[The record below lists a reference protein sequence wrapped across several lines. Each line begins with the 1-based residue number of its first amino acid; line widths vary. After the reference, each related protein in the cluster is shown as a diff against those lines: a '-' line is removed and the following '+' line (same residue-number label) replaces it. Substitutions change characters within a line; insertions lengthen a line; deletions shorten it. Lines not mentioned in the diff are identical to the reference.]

1 MASSSAT
8 TEARTL
14 LSLEGISKSFGGP
27 NVLTDVSLSVA
38 EGQVL
43 GLAGETGAGKSTLLR
58 VAAGLEQPD
67 TGIVRIGGDSCHL
80 SGYTGA
86 IERGVFMVF
95 QEQALVPN
103 LPVDE
108 NLFLGMANRF
118 SKGGV
123 LRRSLMRRRAQ
134 DFLEEFGLSSIVQPD
149 RLLGSYEFNKRQ
161 LVEIVRAFALAEL
174 LGVKHPV
181 LLLDEATAALTEDE
195 RQLLFSFIERVR
207 GQAAFVF
214 VSHLLGELI
223 AIADD
228 LLILKDGEVVG
239 RRTARGTT
247 ETQLHQLITGRTR
260 PEAFYLE
267 ERQGAPVGDVVLSAE
282 GLSFDRAFSKVDL
295 TVRRGEIVG
304 VAGVVGSGKE
314 ALGRVLAGLER
325 PSSGKLNIVES
336 VGYVPKDRKEE
347 GIIGPQSVLWNASL
361 AGIAR
366 GQFQRFGVLRLGEER
381 ERVRQLIT
389 DLDVRPPEPGKEIG
403 KLSGGNQQKV
413 VLGRWTLASPA
424 ALVLDNPTRGVDVG
438 SRHSIYRVIRDLCDE
453 GMGIVIISDDLLE
466 VIGLSDR
473 ILAMRDGRIVT
484 EVGTPNDAKPTEHD
498 LVAHLT

>member
-1 MASSSAT
+1 MAGSST

-43 GLAGETGAGKSTLLR
+43 GLAGENGAGKSTLLR

-67 TGIVRIGGDSCHL
+67 AGVVRIGGDPCHL
-80 SGYTGA
+80 RGYTGA

-108 NLFLGMANRF
+108 NLFLGMAHRF
-118 SKGGV
+118 STGGI

-134 DFLEEFGLSSIVQPD
+134 DFLEEFGLSSIVQAD
-149 RLLGSYEFNKRQ
+149 RILGSYEFNKRQ

-181 LLLDEATAALTEDE
+181 LLLDEATAALTENE

-239 RRTARGTT
+239 HRIARDTT
-247 ETQLHQLITGRTR
+247 ETELHQLITGRTR

-267 ERQGAPVGDVVLSAE
+267 ERQGAAAGDVVLSGDA
-282 GLSFDRAFSKVDL
+282 LSLDRAFSHVDL

-304 VAGVVGSGKE
+304 IAGVVGSGKE
-314 ALGRVLAGLER
+314 ALGRVLAGLGK
-325 PSSGKLNIVES
+325 PSSGKLNIAKS
-336 VGYVPKDRKEE
+336 VGYVPKERKEE
-347 GIIGPQSVLWNASL
+347 GVIGPQSVLWNASL

-381 ERVRQLIT
+381 RRVRQLIT
-389 DLDVRPPEPGKEIG
+389 DLDVRPPEPNKQIG
-403 KLSGGNQQKV
+403 QLSGGNQQKV

-484 EVGTPNDAKPTEHD
+484 EVATPNDAKPTEHD

>member
-43 GLAGETGAGKSTLLR
+43 GLAGENGAGKSTLLR

-267 ERQGAPVGDVVLSAE
+267 ERQGAAAGDVVLSGDA
-282 GLSFDRAFSKVDL
+282 LSLDRAFSKVDL

-336 VGYVPKDRKEE
+336 VGYVPKERKEE

-381 ERVRQLIT
+381 RRVRQLIT
-389 DLDVRPPEPGKEIG
+389 DLDVRPPEPNKQIG
-403 KLSGGNQQKV
+403 QLSGGNQQKV

>member
-1 MASSSAT
+1 M
-8 TEARTL
+8 
-14 LSLEGISKSFGGP
+14 EGISKSFGGP

-43 GLAGETGAGKSTLLR
+43 GLAGENGAGKSTLLR
-58 VAAGLEQPD
+58 IAAGLEQPD
-67 TGIVRIGGDSCHL
+67 TGIVRIGGDPCHL

-336 VGYVPKDRKEE
+336 VGYVPKERKEE

-366 GQFQRFGVLRLGEER
+366 GRFQKFGVLRLGEER

-389 DLDVRPPEPGKEIG
+389 DLDVRPPQLGKEIG

>member
-1 MASSSAT
+1 M
-8 TEARTL
+8 
-14 LSLEGISKSFGGP
+14 EGISKSFGGP

-43 GLAGETGAGKSTLLR
+43 GLAGENGAGKSTLLR

-134 DFLEEFGLSSIVQPD
+134 GFLEEFGLSSVVQAD
-149 RLLGSYEFNKRQ
+149 RMLGSYEFNKRQ

-174 LGVKHPV
+174 LGVTHPV

-239 RRTARGTT
+239 HRIARDTT
-247 ETQLHQLITGRTR
+247 ETELHQLITGRTR

-267 ERQGAPVGDVVLSAE
+267 ERQGAAAGDVVLSGDA
-282 GLSFDRAFSKVDL
+282 LSLDRAFSNVDL

-314 ALGRVLAGLER
+314 ALGRVLAGLDK
-325 PSSGKLNIVES
+325 PSSGKLNIAKS
-336 VGYVPKDRKEE
+336 VGYVPKERKEE

-381 ERVRQLIT
+381 RRVRQLIT
-389 DLDVRPPEPGKEIG
+389 DLDVRPPEPNKQIG
-403 KLSGGNQQKV
+403 QLSGGNQQKV

>member
-1 MASSSAT
+1 MAGSSA

-43 GLAGETGAGKSTLLR
+43 GLAGENGAGKSTLLR

-67 TGIVRIGGDSCHL
+67 AGVVRIGGDPCHL
-80 SGYTGA
+80 RGYTDA

-108 NLFLGMANRF
+108 NLFLGMADRF
-118 SKGGV
+118 STGGV

-134 DFLEEFGLSSIVQPD
+134 EFLDEFGLSSIVQAD
-149 RLLGSYEFNKRQ
+149 RMLGSYEFNKRQ

-174 LGVKHPV
+174 LGVEHPV

-223 AIADD
+223 GIADD
-228 LLILKDGEVVG
+228 LLVLKDGEVVG
-239 RRTARGTT
+239 HRIARGTT
-247 ETQLHQLITGRTR
+247 ETELHQLITGRTR

-267 ERQGAPVGDVVLSAE
+267 ERQGAPAGDVVLS
-282 GLSFDRAFSKVDL
+282 GHVLSLHRAFSDVDL

-314 ALGRVLAGLER
+314 ALGRVLAGLDR
-325 PSSGKLNIVES
+325 PSSGTLNIAKS
-336 VGYVPKDRKEE
+336 VGYVPKERKEE

-366 GQFQRFGVLRLGEER
+366 GQFQRFGALRLREER
-381 ERVRQLIT
+381 RRVRQLIT
-389 DLDVRPPEPGKEIG
+389 DLDVRPPEPNKEIG

-413 VLGRWTLASPA
+413 VLGRWMLASPA
-424 ALVLDNPTRGVDVG
+424 VLVLDNPTRGVDVG

-466 VIGLSDR
+466 VIRLSDR
-473 ILAMRDGRIVT
+473 ILAMRDGRIVI
-484 EVGTPNDAKPTEHD
+484 EVETPNGAKPTEHD

>member
-1 MASSSAT
+1 MAGSSAT

-43 GLAGETGAGKSTLLR
+43 GLAGENGAGKSTLLR
-58 VAAGLEQPD
+58 IAAGLEQPD
-67 TGIVRIGGDSCHL
+67 TGVVRIGGDPCHL
-80 SGYTGA
+80 RGYTGA

-108 NLFLGMANRF
+108 NLFLGMAGRF
-118 SKGGV
+118 STGGV

-134 DFLEEFGLSSIVQPD
+134 DFLEEFGLSSIVQAD
-149 RLLGSYEFNKRQ
+149 RILGSYEFNKRQ

-181 LLLDEATAALTEDE
+181 LLLDEATAALTENE

-239 RRTARGTT
+239 HRIARDTT
-247 ETQLHQLITGRTR
+247 ETELHQLITGRTR

-267 ERQGAPVGDVVLSAE
+267 ERQGAAAGDVVLSGDA
-282 GLSFDRAFSKVDL
+282 LSRDRAFSNVDL

-314 ALGRVLAGLER
+314 ALGRVLAGLDK
-325 PSSGKLNIVES
+325 PSSGKLNIAKS
-336 VGYVPKDRKEE
+336 VGYVPKERKEE

-381 ERVRQLIT
+381 RRVRQLIT
-389 DLDVRPPEPGKEIG
+389 DLDVRPPEPNKQIG
-403 KLSGGNQQKV
+403 QLSGGNQQKV

-484 EVGTPNDAKPTEHD
+484 EVATPNDAKPTEHD

>member
-1 MASSSAT
+1 M
-8 TEARTL
+8 
-14 LSLEGISKSFGGP
+14 EGISKSFGGP

-43 GLAGETGAGKSTLLR
+43 GLAGENGAGKSTLLR

-267 ERQGAPVGDVVLSAE
+267 ERQGAAAGDVVLSGDA
-282 GLSFDRAFSKVDL
+282 LSLDRAFSKVDL
-295 TVRRGEIVG
+295 SVRRGEIVG

-336 VGYVPKDRKEE
+336 VGYVPKERKEE

-381 ERVRQLIT
+381 RRVRQLIT
-389 DLDVRPPEPGKEIG
+389 DLDVRPPEPNKQIG
-403 KLSGGNQQKV
+403 QLSGGNQQKV